1 MNYCTLCR
9 ETIILIDKDSYSRLT
24 NKSLESCNNVRIFHG
39 QPSLEFDQNTILY
52 VHTSCRKR
60 FANSILGITNQ
71 ERKRKDN
78 ASSGVCSS
86 SSVVNDNHQ
95 SENIRSKDLD
105 ILG

>member
-60 FANSILGITNQ
+60 FANSKYITNQ